1 MQPKSLIAFAATAAL
16 ALWGCSPRTV
26 HTVERVHLR
35 DSISVAWRHT
45 VDSTRTDR
53 LVFIRNDT
61 VYIRA
66 DTYTVTRDTVRD
78 TVQLVQTD
86 TVPAVVEV
94 PAPLTSW
101 QRAKQALALPAAAIA
116 LALAAALLF
125 LLRIRR

>member
-1 MQPKSLIAFAATAAL
+1 MQPKSLIALAVTAAL

-61 VYIRA
+61 VYIRS

-78 TVQLVQTD
+78 TVQLVKTD
-86 TVPAVVEV
+86 TVPTVVEV
-94 PAPLTSW
+94 PAPLTPW
-101 QRAKQALALPAAAIA
+101 QRAKQAFALPAAV
-116 LALAAALLF
+116 LAAALLIV
-125 LLRIRR
+125 LRIRR